1 MSASASQSVEKS
13 ATAGKDDLGTKSLL
27 AKVFG
32 KRKADRGD
40 MALSTDPLA
49 KGADASNASPAKGAG
64 AGQRVTAASPAKSP
78 VAGKRTTPS
87 PKQSVRS
94 ESAGGCH
101 ESTKP
106 GGGGSFPNLEQTVYK
121 PYHIRQVVVTAI
133 LPPSVPVAAW
143 TLQASMTM
151 TNFSTESNRWTTSPM
166 WSRPRHVERRRTSW
180 LLRPGPATCFPPLWP
195 CSAEAPIYSL
205 A

>member
-40 MALSTDPLA
+40 MAFSTDPLA

-106 GGGGSFPNLEQTVYK
+106 GGGGGFPNLEQTVYK

-166 WSRPRHVERRRTSW
+166 WGRARHVERRRTS
-180 LLRPGPATCFPPLWP
+180 
-195 CSAEAPIYSL
+195 
-205 A
+205 